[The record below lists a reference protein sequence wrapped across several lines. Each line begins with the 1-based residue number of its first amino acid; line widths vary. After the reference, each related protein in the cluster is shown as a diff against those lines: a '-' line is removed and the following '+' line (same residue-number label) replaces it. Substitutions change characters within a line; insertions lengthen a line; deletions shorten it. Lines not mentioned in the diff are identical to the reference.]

1 MSLFSPSPSEA
12 ARSHAAGRILD
23 AASKLFYERGIQA
36 VGMDLIVKEAGVAI
50 NTLYKYFPSKDKLVE
65 EYLLRRDAR
74 WLYWLTSSVNKV
86 KGPRERLLAI
96 FDALDEWFQS
106 TEFRGCAFINA
117 AGEVGEE
124 RAGITRVIREHKS
137 NLYIFIKSVVKE
149 AGIIDAD
156 KVTKQ
161 LMLLVEGAIINA
173 QLAINPDAARCAR
186 ETAELILK
194 QH

>member
-1 MSLFSPSPSEA
+1 M
-12 ARSHAAGRILD
+12 
-23 AASKLFYERGIQA
+23 
-36 VGMDLIVKEAGVAI
+36 GMDLIVKEAGVAI